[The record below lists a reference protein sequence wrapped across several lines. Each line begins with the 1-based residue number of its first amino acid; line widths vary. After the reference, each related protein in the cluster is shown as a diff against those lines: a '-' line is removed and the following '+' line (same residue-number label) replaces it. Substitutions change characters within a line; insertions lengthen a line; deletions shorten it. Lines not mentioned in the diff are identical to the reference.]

1 MDFAL
6 YVVWFKLSSLL
17 WLYTNWDFLLN
28 HHSDSIKKTSITVT
42 VGDHFYDDYEDGEVS
57 FVIPEANILMHPGY
71 VPGIESTDICL
82 LKIPKGQEITFGPT
96 IQPACLPNQAD
107 DFTGQTCWAAGW
119 GNIKTN
125 GHEYPNELREVD
137 VEIFP
142 QDYCINKYNTAY
154 DGKF

>member
-1 MDFAL
+1 M
-6 YVVWFKLSSLL
+6 
-17 WLYTNWDFLLN
+17 
-28 HHSDSIKKTSITVT
+28 
-42 VGDHFYDDYEDGEVS
+42 G
-57 FVIPEANILMHPGY
+57 
-71 VPGIESTDICL
+71 
-82 LKIPKGQEITFGPT
+82 GQEITFGPT

-154 DGKF
+154 GSGISTLLTCSALVKKREARTLVKVTLVDHSSVPRTVNPLSTALLHGALVVLKLNTQASTLQSRPLGSTDGSSHTWAIM